1 MDLVLPQR
9 LAAVVSL
16 EQAEGLKD
24 GLPYAVLDVE
34 ASAHAACGWQTSK
47 TASTSSGLAPCPF
60 TIFSGVKPS
69 RMRLAIASVRVPV
82 CHVTGSPVATA
93 VSTMIGTSSV

>member
-47 TASTSSGLAPCPF
+47 TASTSSGLAPVSLHDLLGREAF
-60 TIFSGVKPS
+60 ADAAGNRVGS
-69 RMRLAIASVRVPV
+69 VPV

-93 VSTMIGTSSV
+93 VSTMIGTSFA